1 MRADVPLG
9 DVKLAGKRCLVT
21 GGSRGLGR
29 AIGVALARAGAK
41 VAFTW
46 SRRDDDADEAR
57 RVIAEVAGGI
67 EPMGFKGSVADAAH
81 AKATV
86 GAVVKAWGGLDVLV
100 NAAGTMQI
108 LPFALIEEQDWD
120 YVMDVNAKG
129 AYLFTR
135 EALRPMIRQKQG
147 SILCIGAFSDGRGI
161 AMPPHFAASKA
172 ALRGFTEALARDVGS
187 YNIRVNYLA
196 PGLLDVGLARRLPE
210 GRAEEYARHCALGR
224 LGSAE
229 EIAKLAAWLVSD
241 ENTFIT
247 GARVVADGGI

>member
-1 MRADVPLG
+1 MLEGELEGKAR
-9 DVKLAGKRCLVT
+9 LAGKRCLVT

-29 AIGVALARAGAK
+29 AIGIALARAGAK
-41 VAFTW
+41 VAFTF
-46 SRRDDDADEAR
+46 SRRDADADEAR
-57 RVIAEVAGGI
+57 RAIAEAAGGI
-67 EPMGFKGSVADAAH
+67 EPLVFKGSVADAAH

-86 GAVVKAWGGLDVLV
+86 ADVVRAWGGLDVLV

-120 YVMDVNAKG
+120 HVMDVNAKG

-147 SILCIGAFSDGRGI
+147 QILCIGAFSEGRGI

-172 ALRGFTEALARDVGS
+172 ALRGFTEALARDVGA

-224 LGSAE
+224 VGTAQEVAE
-229 EIAKLAAWLVSD
+229 LAAWLVSD

>member
-1 MRADVPLG
+1 MRADG
-9 DVKLAGKRCLVT
+9 HESNGRLAGKRCLVT

-29 AIGVALARAGAK
+29 AIGIALAQAGAK
-41 VAFTW
+41 VAFTY
-46 SRRDDDADEAR
+46 SRRDDDAEEAR
-57 RVIAEVAGGI
+57 KAIAEAGI
-67 EPMGFKGSVADAAH
+67 EPMVFKGSVADAAH

-120 YVMDVNAKG
+120 HVMDVNAKG
-129 AYLFTR
+129 AYLFAR

-147 SILCIGAFSDGRGI
+147 QILSIGTFSEGRGV

-172 ALRGFTEALARDVGS
+172 ALRGFTEALARDVGA

-210 GRAEEYARHCALGR
+210 GHAEQYARHCALGR
-224 LGSAE
+224 LGTAK
-229 EIAKLAAWLVSD
+229 EIAEIAAWIVSD

-247 GARVVADGGI
+247 GARLVADGGI

>member
-1 MRADVPLG
+1 MREGGLESD
-9 DVKLAGKRCLVT
+9 KRLAGKRCLVT

-29 AIGVALARAGAK
+29 AIGIALARAGAK
-41 VAFTW
+41 VAFTY
-46 SRRDDDADEAR
+46 SRRDDDAEEAKKA
-57 RVIAEVAGGI
+57 ITEASGGI
-67 EPMGFKGSVADAAH
+67 EPWIFKGSVADGSH
-81 AKATV
+81 AKAAV

-120 YVMDVNAKG
+120 HVMDVNAKG

-147 SILCIGAFSDGRGI
+147 QILSIGAFSEGRGI

-224 LGSAE
+224 LGTAS
-229 EIAKLAAWLVSD
+229 EIAEIAAWIVSD
-241 ENTFIT
+241 QNTLIT